1 MARMSSARRQAAV
14 PARPDL
20 AIIELSAIGRW
31 PGSWTTPTWSVV
43 AIHPVGVGPPIALAA
58 RRWVTPQ
65 A

>member
-1 MARMSSARRQAAV
+1 MARMSFARRHAAAH
-14 PARPDL
+14 ARPDL

-31 PGSWTTPTWSVV
+31 PGSWTTATWSVV
-43 AIHPVGVGPPIALAA
+43 AVHPVGVGSPIALAA